1 MAKKENKCWPGF
13 EPVPGKPEYSKGS
26 CKKVSSAPGTKT
38 KAAAH
43 KKSTA
48 KRTVKAK
55 A

>member
-1 MAKKENKCWPGF
+1 MAKKENRCWPGF

-26 CKKVSSAPGTKT
+26 CEKASSASGTKT
-38 KAAAH
+38 EAAAL

-48 KRTVKAK
+48 KRTAKAK